1 MEQESW
7 WLSFLL
13 PYWDLLVW
21 RWMKANRNV
30 SSQVVTMN
38 KHPEAVIAIY
48 ISRVPIAEV
57 QPAQHPVTKAKIH
70 SLLLSAPGVLLIM
83 KVIPAIMEVVK
94 KK

>member
-1 MEQESW
+1 M
-7 WLSFLL
+7 SFLL

-38 KHPEAVIAIY
+38 KHLEAVIAIY

-57 QPAQHPVTKAKIH
+57 QPAQHPVTKAEIQTLVVM
-70 SLLLSAPGVLLIM
+70 SLQGTLLIV
-83 KVIPAIMEVVK
+83 KVIPAIMEGVK